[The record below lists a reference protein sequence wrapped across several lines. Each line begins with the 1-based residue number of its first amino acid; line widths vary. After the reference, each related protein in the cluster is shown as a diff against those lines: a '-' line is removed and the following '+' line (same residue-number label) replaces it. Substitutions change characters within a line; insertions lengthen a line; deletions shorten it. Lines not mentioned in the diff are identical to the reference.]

1 MITLEGPQGI
11 VDKSSKKI
19 LARGRAPPP
28 FLAMPGFWVHMVP
41 QLIPKFET
49 FSEIKV
55 CHQSLDPKGI
65 LAQCFSEII
74 MVNMNIIMTFFSSFK
89 VTSPAASLLL
99 TRLLYTSS
107 STSFLKHYK

>member
-1 MITLEGPQGI
+1 MITLEGPQG
-11 VDKSSKKI
+11 KSFKKAGKGQS
-19 LARGRAPPP
+19 LPP

-55 CHQSLDPKGI
+55 CHQSLDSKGI

-74 MVNMNIIMTFFSSFK
+74 MVNRNIIKTFFFFQSHLSGSKPLIDEALVHLFLN
-89 VTSPAASLLL
+89 LLSQAL
-99 TRLLYTSS
+99 QIRN
-107 STSFLKHYK
+107 